1 MISRQDC
8 ASLNSVA
15 PVCEHNVSYG
25 SARGWYVIEAV
36 ELINLCVQRS
46 AHDQPHDHLDAF
58 RTRFAHIIDGSNL
71 RPVVPITGDPVQNGC
86 VLVGF
91 YQPRTCA
98 LELVRQT
105 ACPENDNVQFVLE

>member
-1 MISRQDC
+1 MI
-8 ASLNSVA
+8 AT
-15 PVCEHNVSYG
+15 
-25 SARGWYVIEAV
+25 V

-58 RTRFAHIIDGSNL
+58 RSRFAHLIAVWDRREAI
-71 RPVVPITGDPVQNGC
+71 RITGEPVQKGF
-86 VLVGF
+86 VPVGV

-105 ACPENDNVQFVLE
+105 AGPRQ

>member
-1 MISRQDC
+1 M
-8 ASLNSVA
+8 
-15 PVCEHNVSYG
+15 
-25 SARGWYVIEAV
+25 IEAV

-58 RTRFAHIIDGSNL
+58 RSRFAHIIDVWNP
-71 RPVVPITGDPVQNGC
+71 REAVRITGEPVQKGF
-86 VLVGF
+86 VPVGV